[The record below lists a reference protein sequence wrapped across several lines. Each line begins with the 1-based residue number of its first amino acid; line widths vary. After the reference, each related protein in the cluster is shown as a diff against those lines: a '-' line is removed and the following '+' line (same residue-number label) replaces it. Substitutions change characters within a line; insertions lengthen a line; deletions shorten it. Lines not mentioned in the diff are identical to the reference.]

1 MSEQLNSMV
10 DFVSIKL
17 PSNLSNEQRLDK
29 GRHCVLSGG
38 SNYFVLSPHGFPK
51 KLCPVYCLDMSPP
64 LGEKTKKGLF
74 FWPSGISSVFLMSES
89 KSQNQ
94 ILKVKIKSQKPKS
107 KSFQKVKLKS

>member
-38 SNYFVLSPHGFPK
+38 SNY
-51 KLCPVYCLDMSPP
+51 
-64 LGEKTKKGLF
+64 
-74 FWPSGISSVFLMSES
+74 
-89 KSQNQ
+89 
-94 ILKVKIKSQKPKS
+94 
-107 KSFQKVKLKS
+107 